1 MKDFY
6 SCFID
11 RAFRRFPANI
21 YQADFHYGDLQFEA
35 NLFLKTLSSGR
46 YTCNFHSRL
55 FRQKCSNRRDRFG
68 NNYCKK
74 PLKKP

>member
-55 FRQKCSNRRDRFG
+55 FRQNAATEEIVLATTIVR
-68 NNYCKK
+68 N
-74 PLKKP
+74 P